1 MPRRR
6 FTVTLQPGEAARLLA
21 FDNATH
27 ARPSWPLGENRTFR
41 RRNRTTFEVKD
52 HASMGAGKAMVATL
66 GTAVLRGDDEAD
78 VTIRTKGAWV
88 GWLLVAGGLS
98 MLAVVPRDGVVAVAL
113 GAGLAVAGWALF
125 LRRPG
130 AQQDL
135 DSIEQ
140 VLRRELVGEWTRT
153 DDDGQARRLPG

>member
-1 MPRRR
+1 
-6 FTVTLQPGEAARLLA
+6 
-21 FDNATH
+21 
-27 ARPSWPLGENRTFR
+27 
-41 RRNRTTFEVKD
+41 
-52 HASMGAGKAMVATL
+52 MGAGKAMVATL

-98 MLAVVPRDGVVAVAL
+98 MLAVVPRDGVVVGL
-113 GAGLAVAGWALF
+113 GAGMAVAGWALF

-135 DSIEQ
+135 DSIEH

-153 DDDGQARRLPG
+153 DDDDGPDRRLPG